1 VEEGGVM
8 AFKDRFD
15 AARQLAERL
24 SQYRGENPLILGIPR
39 GAVPMAA
46 EIAQALEGE
55 VDVIL
60 VHKLGA
66 PGQPELAIGSIDE
79 TGAVYLADH
88 ASAMDIPSS
97 YLEQE
102 KAAQLKLLRERRR
115 LYTESRPARDPRGR
129 IVIIVDDG
137 IATGSTMIAALRSVR
152 RQSPQKVIVATAVAP
167 PDTIRK
173 LRHEADDVVCLHTP
187 DWFLAVGDFFED
199 FTPVTDEEVVKV
211 LQQAH
216 HSQEERP

>member
-1 VEEGGVM
+1 M

-15 AARQLAERL
+15 AARQLAEQL
-24 SQYRGENPLILGIPR
+24 LQYRGDNPLVLAIPR

-46 EIAQALEGE
+46 VIGQALEGD

-66 PGQPELAIGSIDE
+66 PEQPELAIGSIDE
-79 TGAVYLADH
+79 TGTVYLADH
-88 ASAMDIPSS
+88 AYEMNISPA
-97 YLEQE
+97 YLDQE
-102 KAAQLKLLRERRR
+102 KATQLKILKERRR
-115 LYTESRPARDPRGR
+115 LYTESRPALDPRGR

-137 IATGSTMIAALRSVR
+137 IATGSTMMAALRSIR

-167 PDTIRK
+167 PDAIRR
-173 LRHEADDVVCLHTP
+173 LSREADDVVCLHTP

-199 FTPVTDEEVVKV
+199 FKPVTDDEVVKV
-211 LQQAH
+211 LEQAQ
-216 HSQEERP
+216 HSQEERS

>member
-1 VEEGGVM
+1 M

-216 HSQEERP
+216 HSQEER